1 MARLIG
7 FFLALDNC
15 KEALSLFD
23 RLSESSSH
31 EGDNEN
37 RKKPSSYDD
46 VIASIEAELY
56 RDDVQDNEKVTSE
69 SKIDFGYVGQVVDDF
84 MKAAPSECTSILN
97 ERQS

>member
-1 MARLIG
+1 M

-23 RLSESSSH
+23 RLSEYSSH

-56 RDDVQDNEKVTSE
+56 QDDVHDNEKVTSE
-69 SKIDFGYVGQVVDDF
+69 
-84 MKAAPSECTSILN
+84 
-97 ERQS
+97 